1 MNLILY
7 SVYPHNPQ
15 CICCGLICEK
25 RDCLT
30 SFALLVADNPQSLLG
45 TRWSKHGNRWTM
57 KPVQPVWLG
66 RLQKDYISV
75 HVDHKT
81 SMNGSGP
88 VCRRK
93 WKFIFPGTLL
103 FCLCQTFVWSLP
115 EETPVCM
122 SWETEWNAVSLR
134 QLLVEEYCFVLFGQ
148 LVGWLKHMAVGRKA
162 RKTSPPPSATNPKAS
177 PAWLM
182 ACHVSTGNHSWPK
195 RGSSS
200 LQRPMGLICC
210 WHSTRSFLIETKLRP

>member
-57 KPVQPVWLG
+57 KPANSVWPG
-66 RLQKDYISV
+66 GLQKDYISV

-88 VCRRK
+88 VCR
-93 WKFIFPGTLL
+93 WKLSFSLDL
-103 FCLCQTFVWSLP
+103 VVLSNVCLKFTWR
-115 EETPVCM
+115 
-122 SWETEWNAVSLR
+122 NAGLHVLR
-134 QLLVEEYCFVLFGQ
+134 NWVECGQLEAAAGGGVLFRA
-148 LVGWLKHMAVGRKA
+148 LRSVGWLAQAHGCGKEGA
-162 RKTSPPPSATNPKAS
+162 
-177 PAWLM
+177 
-182 ACHVSTGNHSWPK
+182 
-195 RGSSS
+195 
-200 LQRPMGLICC
+200 
-210 WHSTRSFLIETKLRP
+210 

>member
-1 MNLILY
+1 MNLALY
-7 SVYPHNPQ
+7 IPLTPNVFVV
-15 CICCGLICEK
+15 GWLVKAK
-25 RDCLT
+25 REIASLP
-30 SFALLVADNPQSLLG
+30 LLFWWPITPKACSAHSEVNTGTVEQWNRQSLCGRAACKRIIFQFTLI
-45 TRWSKHGNRWTM
+45 TKPQWTD
-57 KPVQPVWLG
+57 PALSAGENENWV
-66 RLQKDYISV
+66 
-75 HVDHKT
+75 
-81 SMNGSGP
+81 
-88 VCRRK
+88 
-93 WKFIFPGTLL
+93 FPWTLL
-103 FCLCQTFVWSLP
+103 FCQTFVWSLP

-195 RGSSS
+195 SSS
-200 LQRPMGLICC
+200 LHCRDQWVASREHLLLDSKSDLLLAPY
-210 WHSTRSFLIETKLRP
+210 